1 MAGYM
6 KLIKGTTNKFQFEV
20 SKGKDGTGKR
30 DKKYR
35 TIIAKG
41 GTPEAK
47 LKNAEKQLALF
58 VAEVETGTYIEPTKL
73 SFSDYVEKWKVN
85 ASRDL
90 APKTYYRYNELLRI
104 HILPQI
110 GGHKLEVINPVILE
124 DAYNELRKPLKRT
137 YTRKNGTKREIEF
150 TLSEQTLKH
159 IHRLIS
165 TILQTAFRKGLIKEN
180 PITRTDAPKVKKHE
194 PKAYDTEQIAVLIEA
209 LENTDIQFK
218 TAVHVTLAAGCRL
231 GELIGLEWSD
241 IDYSKGTI
249 EIRQAG
255 QYLPGQGIF
264 TKEPK
269 NETSKRIISMPK
281 PVMDFISDLEH
292 EKKVQKM
299 KLANKWKGGKIRDI
313 KESEDEKGKPNRLFT
328 QADGSPIFPDTLSK
342 QWKAFVEE
350 KKLPA
355 LTFHGLRH
363 TSASYLISCGQDVV
377 SVSKRLGHANSNTTL
392 SIYAHAFKKRDQES
406 ANYMEGLYPQ
416 KENKDNKA
424 N

>member
-1 MAGYM
+1 MAGYY
-6 KLIKGTTNKFQFEV
+6 KNLGNDKYQFEV
-20 SKGKDGTGKR
+20 SNGRDGKGKR
-30 DKKYR
+30 KKSYK
-35 TIIAKG
+35 TITAKG
-41 GTPEAK
+41 STPEAK
-47 LKNAEKQLALF
+47 LKYVEKQLAIF
-58 VAEVETGTYIEPTKL
+58 IGEVEKGDNQAPTHYT
-73 SFSDYVEKWKVN
+73 FSSYVDKWKTD
-85 ASRDL
+85 AEREL

-110 GGHKLEVINPVILE
+110 GGHKLEAINPVILE
-124 DAYNELRKPLKRT
+124 DAYNELRKPLKRI
-137 YTRKNGTKREIEF
+137 YAKKDGTKREKEY

-209 LENTDIQFK
+209 LEGTDIQFK

-241 IDYSKGTI
+241 IDYKKSTI

-264 TKEPK
+264 TKDPK
-269 NETSKRIISMPK
+269 NESSKRIISMPK

-292 EKKVQKM
+292 AKKVQKM
-299 KLANKWKGGKIRDI
+299 ELRNKWQGGSITDKAT
-313 KESEDEKGKPNRLFT
+313 KEDEGKPNRLFT
-328 QADGSPIFPDTLSK
+328 QVNGSPIFPDTLSK
-342 QWKAFVEE
+342 QWRAFIKE
-350 KKLPA
+350 KKLPD

-406 ANYMEGLYPQ
+406 AKFMDGLYPQ
-416 KENKDNKA
+416 KENKDDKA